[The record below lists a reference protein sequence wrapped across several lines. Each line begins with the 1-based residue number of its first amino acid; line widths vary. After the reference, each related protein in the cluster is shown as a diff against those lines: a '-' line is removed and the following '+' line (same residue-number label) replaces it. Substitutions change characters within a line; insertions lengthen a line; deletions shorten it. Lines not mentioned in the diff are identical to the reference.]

1 MSMEAM
7 KQALEVLEDFVDDPR
22 AQKEIDEASTA
33 LRQALAEAEKQEPV
47 AYLYHDARTPMDAHP
62 WLHSTMLVLAAD
74 RRQGL
79 QGETPLYTHPQP
91 KQPLMLEKFR
101 EMKALLDDDIHTH
114 KKMFTDDELKIIMET
129 TMPEIDW
136 KARHGVELNN
146 GERNKWMLEWFIAF
160 ARAIE
165 TAHGI
170 KE

>member
-62 WLHSTMLVLAAD
+62 WLHSTMLVLAAY

-79 QGETPLYTHPQP
+79 QVETPLYTHPP
-91 KQPLMLEKFR
+91 KERAEGEKR
-101 EMKALLDDDIHTH
+101 EWQGL
-114 KKMFTDDELKIIMET
+114 TDEEWAEIVEIAPNIGDAIRMAQWKLKEKNT
-129 TMPEIDW
+129 
-136 KARHGVELNN
+136 
-146 GERNKWMLEWFIAF
+146 
-160 ARAIE
+160 
-165 TAHGI
+165 
-170 KE
+170 